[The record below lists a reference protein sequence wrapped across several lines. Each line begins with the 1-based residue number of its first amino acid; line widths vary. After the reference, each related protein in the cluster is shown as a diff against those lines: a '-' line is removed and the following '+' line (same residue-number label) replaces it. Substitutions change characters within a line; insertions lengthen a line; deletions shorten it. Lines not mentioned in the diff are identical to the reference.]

1 MTSAISTTI
10 LHFPAVPRRG
20 RPRLSAILCTLRQR
34 GVDDRAKPGH
44 DDENIRRRR

>member
-34 GVDDRAKPGH
+34 GVDDGVDGSCPGI
-44 DDENIRRRR
+44 EVP